1 MNHGKDIS
9 QGVQTLILAFVS
21 GKRSGFLTGITC
33 TETGKHE
40 GWRAGIVVCMGTEA
54 QRSEGKSVPKFVTC
68 TISSGSVCLC
78 RARLGRERGQVRCEQ
93 GSGKTG

>member
-9 QGVQTLILAFVS
+9 QSVQTLILAFVS
-21 GKRSGFLTGITC
+21 GKLSGFLTGITC

-40 GWRAGIVVCMGTEA
+40 GWRAGIVVCMGTKA
-54 QRSEGKSVPKFVTC
+54 QRTQEKLVPEFVKS

-78 RARLGRERGQVRCEQ
+78 RARLGRERGQVHHEQ